1 MALVA
6 VAAADSY
13 KPSYITAH
21 QHVPYYKFDW
31 DVTAQGYGGYGKD
44 GYSKDSYGEALAYH
58 QTENREKDHTVSS
71 WKTQLP
77 GKAHIN
83 VDRDIN
89 AQAVQVVAVA
99 PAYAAPAYKAPSY
112 SPPSYKAPEYKE
124 TTYSAPAPAYK
135 DDYKPAPA
143 YKDDYKSAPVYKND
157 YKPAPV
163 YKNDYKPAPVYKN
176 DYKPA
181 APAYKAPEY
190 KVYIILHNFDYKCIF
205 YFNIILFLGPRPGL
219 QSPRI

>member
-1 MALVA
+1 MKHFFSIIQVAIVVLALVA

-89 AQAVQVVAVA
+89 AQAYAAQS
-99 PAYAAPAYKAPSY
+99 YAAPAYKA
-112 SPPSYKAPEYKE
+112 
-124 TTYSAPAPAYK
+124 
-135 DDYKPAPA
+135 DYKPA
-143 YKDDYKSAPVYKND
+143 Y
-157 YKPAPV
+157 
-163 YKNDYKPAPVYKN
+163 
-176 DYKPA
+176 
-181 APAYKAPEY
+181 
-190 KVYIILHNFDYKCIF
+190 
-205 YFNIILFLGPRPGL
+205 
-219 QSPRI
+219 